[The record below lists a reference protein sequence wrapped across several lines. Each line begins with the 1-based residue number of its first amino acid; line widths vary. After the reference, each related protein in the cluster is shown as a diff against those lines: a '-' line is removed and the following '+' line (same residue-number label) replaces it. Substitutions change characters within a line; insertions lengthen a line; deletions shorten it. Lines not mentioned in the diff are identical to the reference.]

1 MRNREVYLF
10 EDETMGVAATRIV
23 NLDLSNPIVALDL
36 HVKGKRTDLD
46 QGQVNML
53 ISSAISKIE
62 VVDGSDVLFSMDM
75 REAMG
80 LQRYAN
86 NEVPK
91 MLIDLGINAVCDAH
105 VKMRFGRDDSDQEW
119 MLDPRKFVNPQIK
132 ITYNLPVGALGFV
145 AGQQTFT
152 LKATV
157 CENPTT
163 DPMGF
168 LMAKHIYQWAKG
180 ITGDETIDMPRDYL
194 YRLLLLRV
202 YDGIFS
208 THTEFS
214 RWKLSCDIDRFV
226 PFEIAGDDLSK
237 KEISRY
243 GIGHQVS
250 GTTGDDPQQNY
261 VHHPFGYSHGMS
273 QFGCAAG
280 AAMYVRGSSPWI
292 NLPSLAADA
301 TIEAARYT
309 EWCCQGFE
317 YNNCLP
323 YPFGNLRDPQEFF
336 DPTSYK
342 SVRLIITQANKGNLK
357 DSGVVLQ
364 QVRPY

>member
-23 NLDLSNPIVALDL
+23 NLDFSNPLVALDF
-36 HVKGKRTDLD
+36 HVRGKRTDKD
-46 QGQVNML
+46 AYTNNIL
-53 ISSAISKIE
+53 ISLGVSKIE

-75 REAMG
+75 AEAMA

-91 MLIDLGINAVCDAH
+91 MLIDAVDNGMNDAH
-105 VKMRFGRDDSDQEW
+105 VKIRFGRDDSDQEW

-132 ITYNLPVGALGFV
+132 ITYNLPVGALNYV
-145 AGQQTFT
+145 AGQQTMT

-168 LMAKHIYQWAKG
+168 LMAKHIYQWNKAAA
-180 ITGDETIDMPRDYL
+180 GDETIDMPRDYL
-194 YRLLLLRV
+194 YRLLMLRV
-202 YDGIFS
+202 YDGVFS
-208 THTEFS
+208 AHSEFK

-237 KEISRY
+237 KEIERY
-243 GIGHQVS
+243 GLGSNVS
-250 GTTGDDPQQNY
+250 GATGDDPNQNY
-261 VHHPFGYSHGMS
+261 VWHPFGYSQGMA
-273 QFGCAAG
+273 QFGCGAG
-280 AAMYVRGSSPWI
+280 GAMYVRGSSPWR

-301 TIEAARYT
+301 SIEAARYT
-309 EWCCQGFE
+309 EWNCFGYE
-317 YNNCLP
+317 YNNHMP
-323 YPFGNLRDPQEFF
+323 YPFGNLRDVQEFF
-336 DPTSYK
+336 DPTSFK
-342 SVRLIITQANKGNLK
+342 SVRLIITQDKTADL

-364 QVRPY
+364 QVRTY